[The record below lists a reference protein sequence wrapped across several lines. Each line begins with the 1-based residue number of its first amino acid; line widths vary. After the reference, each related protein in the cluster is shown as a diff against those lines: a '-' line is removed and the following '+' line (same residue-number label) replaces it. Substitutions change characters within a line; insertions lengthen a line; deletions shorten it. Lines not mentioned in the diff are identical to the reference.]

1 VKSFCYGDD
10 VEMVQPLTVTV
21 LALVEPG
28 PPAVEDELDTLP
40 PPAWTC
46 TDDPPA
52 ELELDSEP
60 LDEVEPVV
68 PEPDDPSAVMLPSAC
83 FSTVTRQVSPDA
95 VLPVFCM
102 VSAAAALPIKVNA
115 AIATI
120 DLFMPVLLR
129 KDEGAALLP
138 LRRPGCQSLSFF
150 ISSLWWPLPFSM
162 PISLECPAEEPA
174 APTVEPLLPPPAEEP
189 PVPTVDAELEPEP
202 AAEPPVPTLDEL
214 LPPPADEPPVPS
226 VEAEPEPLPEPAAEP
241 PVPTDELLVPPP
253 ADEPP
258 VPSVEA
264 EPEPLPEPA
273 DEPPVPTVELLVP
286 PPADEPPV
294 PTVELDCAIASAVPA
309 SSAAA
314 AADNFRILIVVSS
327 NDQIAKTGSG

>member
-1 VKSFCYGDD
+1 
-10 VEMVQPLTVTV
+10 MVQPLTVTV

-40 PPAWTC
+40 PPACTC

-52 ELELDSEP
+52 ELELESEP

-68 PEPDDPSAVMLPSAC
+68 PEPDDPSAVMLPSGC

-102 VSAAAALPIKVNA
+102 VSPTAALLIKVKT

-150 ISSLWWPLPFSM
+150 ISSLWWPLPLSM
-162 PISLECPAEEPA
+162 PVSLA
-174 APTVEPLLPPPAEEP
+174 
-189 PVPTVDAELEPEP
+189 
-202 AAEPPVPTLDEL
+202 
-214 LPPPADEPPVPS
+214 
-226 VEAEPEPLPEPAAEP
+226 
-241 PVPTDELLVPPP
+241 
-253 ADEPP
+253 
-258 VPSVEA
+258 
-264 EPEPLPEPA
+264 
-273 DEPPVPTVELLVP
+273 
-286 PPADEPPV
+286 
-294 PTVELDCAIASAVPA
+294 
-309 SSAAA
+309 
-314 AADNFRILIVVSS
+314 
-327 NDQIAKTGSG
+327 